1 MYSYAFVGYMLWRY
15 SYLIEYGISA
25 SGMVY
30 KLFKRPETKQ
40 ETDLESDWI
49 LLTKKTPPVILEEY

>member
-1 MYSYAFVGYMLWRY
+1 MYSYAFMGYMLWRY

-30 KLFKRPETKQ
+30 KFLKPPKKL
-40 ETDLESDWI
+40 ETDLEEDWI
-49 LLTKKTPPVILEEY
+49 LLTKKSPPVIVEEY

>member
-25 SGMVY
+25 SGIVY
-30 KLFKRPETKQ
+30 KFLKPPKKL
-40 ETDLESDWI
+40 ETDLEEDWI
-49 LLTKKTPPVILEEY
+49 LLTKKSPPVIVEEY

>member
-1 MYSYAFVGYMLWRY
+1 MGYMIWRY

-30 KLFKRPETKQ
+30 KFLKPPKKL
-40 ETDLESDWI
+40 ETDLEEDWI
-49 LLTKKTPPVILEEY
+49 LLTKKSPPVIVEEY

>member
-1 MYSYAFVGYMLWRY
+1 MYSYAFMGYMVWRY

-30 KLFKRPETKQ
+30 KFLKPPKKL
-40 ETDLESDWI
+40 ETDLEEDWI
-49 LLTKKTPPVILEEY
+49 LLTKKSPSVIVEEY

>member
-1 MYSYAFVGYMLWRY
+1 MYSYAFMGYMIWRY

-30 KLFKRPETKQ
+30 KFLKPPKKL
-40 ETDLESDWI
+40 ETDLEEDWI
-49 LLTKKTPPVILEEY
+49 LLTKKSPPVIVEEY